1 MATMTDSTLQPEE
14 EAATDSRRQSNDL
27 IRLAQKHRVDKWGSH
42 WYAQHYHHHFKHL
55 RYQRINLLEIG
66 VGGYANPAAGGDSLR
81 MWEEYFPQATV
92 YGVDIHDKRLHER
105 GRIKIRRGS
114 QADEEFLHTLCQEAG
129 SFDIIIDDGS
139 HVNDHV
145 IKSFNVLFPVLS
157 PHGIYTVED
166 IQTSYWPK
174 FGGDSENLAN
184 ETTII
189 GFFKQFIDSLNYE
202 ERIKPGY
209 QPSYVDKHV
218 VALHCYHN
226 LILINKG
233 FNNEGS
239 NLLARNSFRA
249 PSRGTLSPAPGA
261 QRGERA
267 NADKSSGGEVAVG
280 PGCVSSCPELVIG
293 TALSAPGKPADAKTV
308 CTQVA
313 VIDDNLIG
321 ALAKEG
327 KFGEVVESF
336 AEAAALHP
344 DDHEAQFNLGNALLE
359 RGQAE
364 AAEACYRRAI
374 ALQPD
379 HAPFH
384 NNLGNALAKQGKSDD
399 AIDCYRQALA
409 IHPDHA
415 RAHFNLANILRD
427 QGKLKE
433 AEAGYRRTIECAPDH
448 YAAHFNL
455 ALVLQGQ
462 ARSAEAAVSCRR
474 ALAIRPDYAVAYNKL
489 AEILKFQGRA
499 GEATS
504 YYRRAVELAPDAPG
518 FHSNLLLCLQYDP
531 AMTPGA
537 LLTEHQA
544 YGAKLAAFVGASL
557 PAPAHANRR
566 DPDKRINI
574 GYVSAD
580 LHQHPVG
587 FLMMPVLAAHDR
599 QGFAVHCYYGNRD
612 ADGVTAFLK
621 DRADVWRS
629 TVDVGDDDLA
639 AMIRADGIDILVD
652 LAGHTLNNR
661 LPVFARKPAPVQATW
676 AGYFGTTG
684 LAAIDYLITDRHL
697 SPPGSERYAVE
708 KLARL
713 PDGYL
718 CWAMPSHAPAVG
730 PLTASTPG
738 ALTFGCFNNLAK
750 INPLVIAL
758 WSRLLRDLPASR
770 LVLKTRELADA
781 AVRER
786 LLGLFAIEGISAARI
801 TLEGPSAHPEYLRRY
816 NDIDI
821 ALDPFPYS
829 GGLITVDALWMG
841 VPVVSMPGDRF
852 ASRHSLTYLRVSG
865 LDELVADGPENYLR
879 IAKELAQDLPRL
891 AALRAGLR
899 ERVSASP
906 LRRSRNF
913 TRGLEAALRAMWRDW
928 CEQGPQ
934 RG

>member
-1 MATMTDSTLQPEE
+1 MAAMTDPTLQPA
-14 EAATDSRRQSNDL
+14 EAAADSRRQSNDL

-42 WYAQHYHHHFKHL
+42 WYAQHYHHHFQHL
-55 RYQRINLLEIG
+55 RNQKINLLEIG

-81 MWEEYFPQATV
+81 MWEEYFPHATI
-92 YGVDIHDKRLHER
+92 YGVDIHDKQRHER

-139 HVNDHV
+139 HINDHV
-145 IKSFNVLFPVLS
+145 IKSFNTLFPILS
-157 PHGIYTVED
+157 RHGIYAVED
-166 IQTSYWPK
+166 VQTSYWPQ
-174 FGGDSENLAN
+174 FGGDSEDVYNK
-184 ETTII
+184 TTII
-189 GFFKQFIDSLNYE
+189 GFFKQFIDALNYE

-209 QPSYVDKHV
+209 QPSYVDKHI

-226 LILINKG
+226 LILIKKG

-239 NLLARNSFRA
+239 NFLANNSLRTPA
-249 PSRGTLSPAPGA
+249 RGTLSPVPGA
-261 QRGERA
+261 QRGDQT
-267 NADKSSGGEVAVG
+267 NAAESSGGEA
-280 PGCVSSCPELVIG
+280 
-293 TALSAPGKPADAKTV
+293 
-308 CTQVA
+308 
-313 VIDDNLIG
+313 
-321 ALAKEG
+321 
-327 KFGEVVESF
+327 VESF
-336 AEAAALHP
+336 AQAAALHP
-344 DDHEAQFNLGNALLE
+344 EDHEAHFNLGNALLE

-364 AAEACYRRAI
+364 AAETSYRRAI
-374 ALQPD
+374 ALQPE
-379 HAPFH
+379 HAPFY
-384 NNLGNALAKQGKSDD
+384 NNLGNALVKQGKSDA

-409 IHPDHA
+409 IYPDHA

-427 QGKLKE
+427 QGKLEE

-455 ALVLQGQ
+455 ALALQGQ
-462 ARSAEAAVSCRR
+462 ARSAEASVSCRR
-474 ALAIRPDYAVAYNKL
+474 ALEIRPDYPVAYNKL

-504 YYRRAVELAPDAPG
+504 YYRRAVELAPNAPG

-544 YGAKLAAFVGASL
+544 YGAKLASFAAAL
-557 PAPAHANRR
+557 PTAVAHANRR

-612 ADGVTAFLK
+612 VDGVTAFLK

-652 LAGHTLNNR
+652 MAGHTLNNR

-730 PLTASTPG
+730 PLTATTPG
-738 ALTFGCFNNLAK
+738 AVTFGCFNNLAK

-781 AVRER
+781 SVRER
-786 LLGLFAIEGISAARI
+786 LLGLFAIEGIPATRI
-801 TLEGPSAHPEYLRRY
+801 TLEGPSVHPEYLRRY

-829 GGLITVDALWMG
+829 GGLITIDALWMG
-841 VPVVSMPGDRF
+841 VPVVTMPGERF
-852 ASRHSLTYLRVSG
+852 ASRHSLTYLRVAG

-879 IAKELAQDLPRL
+879 IAKELAKDLPRL

-906 LRRSRNF
+906 LRRSRKF
-913 TRGLEAALRAMWRDW
+913 TRGLEAAFRAMWRDW
-928 CEQGPQ
+928 CEQGP
-934 RG
+934 